1 MVRAS
6 TILVLLAAALPLSG
20 CTYGGHY
27 TRSGACEGWHTDSA
41 ACERAA
47 ASRTALERVKLGQS
61 ADEVRA
67 IMGAPEGR
75 EAAGVGE
82 SWSYLTDYDGERST
96 VIVLENGVVIAIR
109 QAP

>member
-1 MVRAS
+1 MKRIAVVLACLMVTA
-6 TILVLLAAALPLSG
+6 

-27 TRSGACEGWHTDSA
+27 TRSGACKGWHTDSA

-47 ASRTALERVKLGQS
+47 VSRAALERVKLGQS
-61 ADEVRA
+61 AEEVRA

-75 EAAGVGE
+75 EAAGTGE
-82 SWSYLTDYDGERST
+82 SWTYLTDYDNERST
-96 VIVLENGVVIAIR
+96 VIVLENGLVTAIR

>member
-1 MVRAS
+1 MDRMRNLL
-6 TILVLLAAALPLSG
+6 LVAILPLTACS
-20 CTYGGHY
+20 YGGHY

-75 EAAGVGE
+75 EAAGTGE
-82 SWSYLTDYDGERST
+82 SWRYLTDYDSERST
-96 VIVLENGVVIAIR
+96 VIVLESGVVTAIQ